1 MNLAAMLQ
9 VHILCKVLRFDSVN
23 NLVSDI
29 WTLEEELRRLASAAR
44 KTRNWMDN
52 KTLLNDMF
60 LLHILTRRDKFRRA
74 RLF

>member
-29 WTLEEELRRLASAAR
+29 WTLEGEPRRLASAAR
-44 KTRNWMDN
+44 KTRNWMDK
-52 KTLLNDMF
+52 KTLLIDMF